1 MKITI
6 CGKGGSGKSTV
17 TALLAKE
24 YAAKGKKVLVI
35 DCDESN
41 YGLHQ
46 QLGMDIPLSLTDYMG
61 GKMKILDDLAE
72 GPQNMPMLFDEK
84 WTLLDIPQGYFAEKD
99 GIMLMTPGKIQT
111 ANEACACAFS
121 VVMCQFMQVLD
132 LTEDEIVIM
141 DMEAGIEHFGRGVD
155 NASDVV
161 IMVIDPSRESIKL
174 ASKIS
179 EIGSSI
185 GKPVYYVLNK
195 VTNDTLD
202 IVRSGIADKENICC
216 ELPMSQDIMK
226 AGLIGSELQDGN
238 DAIVSMKAY
247 LEKHYSA

>member
-1 MKITI
+1 MWKRWER
-6 CGKGGSGKSTV
+6 KEHRDRFSGKRICS
-17 TALLAKE
+17 
-24 YAAKGKKVLVI
+24 GRKKVLVI

-46 QLGMDIPLSLTDYMG
+46 QLGMEIPMSLTDYMG
-61 GKMKILDDLAE
+61 GKMKVMDDLAE

-84 WTLLDIPQGYFAEKD
+84 WTLLDIPQGYFSEKD
-99 GIMLMTPGKIQT
+99 GIMLMTPGKIQA

-121 VVMCQFMQVLD
+121 VVMCQFMQILD
-132 LTEDEIVIM
+132 LTKDEVVIM
-141 DMEAGIEHFGRGVD
+141 DMEAGIEHFGRGID

-185 GKPVYYVLNK
+185 GKPVHYVLNK
-195 VTNDTLD
+195 VTDDTLD

-216 ELPMSQDIMK
+216 ELPMNHDIME
-226 AGLIGSELQDGN
+226 AGLLGSELQDGN
-238 DAIVSMKAY
+238 DAIISMKIY
-247 LEKHYSA
+247 LDKHYDA